1 MTEKITNAVKFFV
14 LDSIARLFSKSYYLT
29 QIARRV
35 VQIYDNDCNPDM
47 QTNGELLLIKQIVAR
62 RNNGV
67 FFDVGANKGDW
78 CAEVLE
84 QGFMGKIIAIDPL
97 AVNIAHIK
105 QRFSNA
111 QCPMLLQYAISDSIG
126 EATFFSNVDESQSG
140 TDSLHNMN
148 QIGYAPNLNAVNVNC
163 TTIDKISEELQ
174 IKKIDFLKV
183 DVEGH
188 EYFVMKGADGLLK
201 NGAIDY
207 IQIEFG
213 HAARAAKVYLHD
225 IVKLATKHSY
235 DIYVI
240 KRNGFMPL
248 NFTPFTENRY
258 SYVNLL
264 LARKTAAKE
273 LVGYILRKY

>member
-1 MTEKITNAVKFFV
+1 MSQKFTNAVKSFV

-35 VQIYDNDCNPDM
+35 VQFYDNDCNPDM

-78 CAEVLE
+78 CAEVLG
-84 QGFMGKIIAIDPL
+84 QGFKGKIIAIDPL
-97 AVNIAHIK
+97 QSNIALIK
-105 QRFSNA
+105 QRFSNTVM
-111 QCPMLLQYAISDSIG
+111 PIQYAISDSIG
-126 EATFFSNVDESQSG
+126 EATFFSNLDASQSG
-140 TDSLHNMN
+140 TDSLHNMT
-148 QIGYAPNLNAVNVNC
+148 QIGYAPSLNEVNVNC
-163 TTIDKISEELQ
+163 TTIDKISDELQ
-174 IKKIDFLKV
+174 INKIDFLKV

-188 EYFVMKGADGLLK
+188 EYFVLKGADRLLK

-225 IVKLATKHSY
+225 IVKIATKNSY
-235 DIYVI
+235 DLYVI
-240 KRNGFMPL
+240 KCNGFMPL

-264 LARKTAAKE
+264 LARKAAANE
-273 LVGYILRKY
+273 LERYILRN